1 MQEAE
6 PGADYVIT
14 HTRNWVEKVVIGL
27 NLCPFARRP
36 FQGGMLRFVAS
47 EAQDEEALLGDLVK
61 ELQHLVDTPGYLTET
76 TLLIHP
82 FALRD
87 FDDFLD
93 FWGMT
98 EDLLAEAGLEG
109 EIQIAGFH
117 PDFEFDGEDAAAVS
131 VYTNRSPYP
140 MLHLLREQSVGLAA
154 DTHPDTSE
162 IPKANIRLL
171 EEMGIEKLK
180 TLLEACRP

>member
-1 MQEAE
+1 MPEAE
-6 PGADYVIT
+6 LRGEYIIA

-36 FQGGMLRFVAS
+36 FQGGMLRFSLS
-47 EAQDEEALLGDLVK
+47 EARDEQALLGDLLK
-61 ELQHLVDTPGYLTET
+61 ELQYLVDTPGYQTET

-82 FALRD
+82 FVLGD

-98 EDLLAEAGLEG
+98 EDLLAAAGLEG

-117 PDFEFDGEDAAAVS
+117 PDFEFEGEDAGSVS

-171 EEMGIEKLK
+171 EEMGIEKVK
-180 TLLEACRP
+180 ALLNACRP